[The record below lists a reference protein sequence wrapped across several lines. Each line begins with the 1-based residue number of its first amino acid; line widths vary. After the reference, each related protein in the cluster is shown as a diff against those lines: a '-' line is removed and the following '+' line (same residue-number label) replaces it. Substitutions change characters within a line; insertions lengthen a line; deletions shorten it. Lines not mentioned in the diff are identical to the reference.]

1 MKDRKEGSA
10 SVKQA
15 GRPKPPTQGIARPRA
30 ARNAATARS
39 AKSTEPA
46 DDPLPRYM
54 QVARQLT
61 AAIADGR
68 YPVGSQLPTEME
80 ICRELNL
87 SRFTAREAIRML
99 VDHGLVAR
107 RQRVGTIVVATPDES
122 RYTLALSSL
131 RDLLQYAQH
140 TDLVLSDI
148 RREAVGARR
157 SLELGL
163 PRGESWICAT
173 GIRSDT
179 ESALPFCVTHLYV
192 NPRLGGIEAKLRKRK
207 TAVYSLLEREYGTH
221 IERVEQELQG
231 VVFGAEDAARLGIVD
246 RQAGLRIIRRYFDAS
261 GRLLEVA
268 DNIHRSDRFNYRMQ
282 LSR

>member
-1 MKDRKEGSA
+1 
-10 SVKQA
+10 
-15 GRPKPPTQGIARPRA
+15 
-30 ARNAATARS
+30 
-39 AKSTEPA
+39 
-46 DDPLPRYM
+46 M

-80 ICRELNL
+80 ICQELNL
-87 SRFTAREAIRML
+87 SRFTAREAIRVL

-107 RQRVGTIVVATPDES
+107 RQRVGTIVVATPDKN
-122 RYTLALSSL
+122 RYTLTLSSL

-148 RREAVGARR
+148 CRESVEARR
-157 SLELGL
+157 ALELGL
-163 PRGESWICAT
+163 PTGESWICAT

-179 ESALPFCVTHLYV
+179 ETALPFCVTYLYI
-192 NPRLGGIEAKLRKRK
+192 NPRLSGIEAKLHKRK
-207 TAVYSLLEREYGTH
+207 TAIYPLLEEEYGIY
-221 IERVEQELQG
+221 IERVEQVLQG
-231 VVFGAEDAARLGIVD
+231 VAFSAEDAARLGIVE

-282 LSR
+282 LCR

>member
-1 MKDRKEGSA
+1 MK
-10 SVKQA
+10 QWPA
-15 GRPKPPTQGIARPRA
+15 GKSGANGRRLAAARPVKNTASAASPRA
-30 ARNAATARS
+30 EEAADGA
-39 AKSTEPA
+39 
-46 DDPLPRYM
+46 LPRYM
-54 QVARQLT
+54 QVARQLM
-61 AAIADGR
+61 ASIADGR

-80 ICRELNL
+80 ICKELNL
-87 SRFTAREAIRML
+87 SRFTAREAIRVL

-140 TDLVLSDI
+140 TELVLSDI
-148 RREAVGARR
+148 RRESIDTRR
-157 SLELGL
+157 GRELGL
-163 PRGESWICAT
+163 PTGESWICAT

-179 ESALPFCVTHLYV
+179 KSALPFCVTHLYI
-192 NPRLGGIEAKLRKRK
+192 NPRLSGIEAKLRKRK

-221 IERVEQELQG
+221 VERVEQELQG
-231 VVFGAEDAARLGIVD
+231 VAFSPEDAARLGVVD
-246 RQAGLRIIRRYFDAS
+246 GQAGLRIIRRYLDAR